1 MKKIIGIASAAAL
14 FLVAGTPALCQ
25 QQVAF
30 KLLGGLAWVQ
40 GDDYNTGVL
49 GAYRLAKDTSDSL
62 TGGYGQLSR
71 GWILQAEIVNYWGS
85 HVGVG
90 IGGGFYRVS
99 GTSGLTGTASV
110 PDPTYQFTSV
120 YTPKISVI
128 PFFINLHYK
137 FPVTERIG
145 VDVFAGP
152 VFQVAQF
159 GFRREATSSLN
170 SLSEL
175 ETFNASDTALGLQGG
190 LTLSFRIVRGVTLI
204 AEGLYRSGKVSNI
217 KGNWFLNST
226 TSSGTVTTSS
236 SAYYLWS
243 YDFTSGGTVY
253 PQIGYFDANG
263 PTGQGVSNPR
273 KAGLNLSGPSV
284 MIGFKFGI

>member
-1 MKKIIGIASAAAL
+1 MKNIIGIASAAAL
-14 FLVAGTPALCQ
+14 LLAAGAPAFCQ

-30 KLLGGLAWVQ
+30 KLLGGLAWMQ
-40 GDDYNTGVL
+40 GDDYNPGVL

-62 TGGYGQLSR
+62 TGGYGQLSG
-71 GWILQAEIVNYWGS
+71 GWTLQAEIVNYWGS
-85 HVGVG
+85 HIGVG
-90 IGGGFYRVS
+90 IGGGFYRMT
-99 GTSGLTGTASV
+99 GTSGVTGTVSL
-110 PDPTYQFTSV
+110 PDPTHQFTSV
-120 YTPKISVI
+120 YAPKISVI

-137 FPVTERIG
+137 FRVTERIG
-145 VDVFAGP
+145 ADVFGGP
-152 VFQVAQF
+152 VFQVAQY

-190 LTLSFRIVRGVTLI
+190 LTFSFRIVRGITLI

-236 SAYYLWS
+236 NAYYVWS
-243 YDFTSGGTVY
+243 YDLTSGGTVY
-253 PQIGYFDANG
+253 PEIGYFDANG
-263 PTGQGVSNPR
+263 PTGEGVTNPR
-273 KAGLNLSGPSV
+273 KGALNLSGPSIL
-284 MIGFKFGI
+284 IGFRFGI